1 MHVDSNPKD
10 TLVRTIPDRIGLVV
24 FAILIWSIAAW
35 MFWIVEK
42 FVDGKTWWDFAV
54 KLVLHDLIFAV
65 AVFGCALIAHACCPA
80 ATQKIVEKAA
90 AKLHVV
96 AWVIIGLVA
105 CTLAFVSLV
114 LPVLIHFRIV
124 A

>member
-1 MHVDSNPKD
+1 MHIDSNPKD

-35 MFWIVEK
+35 MFWLVEK
-42 FVDGKTWWDFAV
+42 FADAKTWWDFAV
-54 KLVLHDLIFAV
+54 KLVLHDLIFAI
-65 AVFGCALIAHACCPA
+65 AVFGCVLIAHACYPN
-80 ATQKIVEKAA
+80 ATQRIVQKAA

-96 AWVIIGLVA
+96 AWASIGLVV
-105 CTLAFVSLV
+105 CTLVFVSLV